1 MVGEVWRDCEAPDR
15 GNKENFLRTAKGKWL
30 VAFPNLL
37 SGKWSALSGKWSAF
51 WEMVCGEMVAVVAVR
66 AFLES
71 FEMSVTEET
80 T

>member
-1 MVGEVWRDCEAPDR
+1 MSESFVLSESFVWEMVAGEM
-15 GNKENFLRTAKGKWL
+15 
-30 VAFPNLL
+30 VA
-37 SGKWSALSGKWSAF
+37 GKWSLW
-51 WEMVCGEMVAVVAVR
+51 EMVAVVAVR